1 MSDIL
6 NSFAIIAPF
15 LNDLTINDTGVYV
28 TDREKYLAIVHAK
41 TFQMSVKE
49 GDIIPKGT
57 VLRECMESGRTI
69 KKKVSAEIFGFPY
82 ISCATPIWENGEVVG
97 GVVFA
102 SSIQKEAKVLQAASS
117 LSQGLAEVAVS
128 SEGIAAGSEKLVK
141 VNDELMNLSNVL
153 NGYIRETD
161 SVLKVIENFARETN
175 LLGLN
180 ASIEASRAGSAG
192 KGFSVIANETR
203 RLALDTSSSAKKI
216 EEIFGRIKTASSDQ
230 ESIIENINNVITTQM
245 ESIKSVNDLIRS
257 LSIGVDTLVS
267 DTQDLSDR

>member
-1 MSDIL
+1 MPDIL
-6 NSFAIIAPF
+6 NSFALIAPF
-15 LNDLTINDTGVYV
+15 INELTVNDTGVYV
-28 TDREKYLAIVHAK
+28 TDREKYLAIAHAK

-57 VLRECMESGRTI
+57 VLRECMETGRAI
-69 KKKVSAEIFGFPY
+69 RKKVSAEIFGFPY
-82 ISCATPIWENGEVVG
+82 ISCCTPIWEGGEVVG

-102 SSIQKEAKVLQAASS
+102 SSIQKETKVLEAASS

-128 SEGIAAGSEKLVK
+128 SEGIADGSEKLVK
-141 VNDELMNLSNVL
+141 VNDELINLSDVL

-216 EEIFGRIKTASSDQ
+216 EEIFGRINTASGNQ
-230 ESIIENINNVITTQM
+230 EAIIGNINSVVTAQM
-245 ESIKSVNDLIRS
+245 DSIKSVNDLIKS
-257 LSIGVDTLVS
+257 LGVSVDTLVS
-267 DTQDLSDR
+267 DTQDLNNG